1 MWPWE
6 HVAFGYVVYSLL
18 VHLGYRD
25 SPGESEAVTVAF
37 ASVLPDLIDKPLA
50 WQFGIFESGYALGH
64 SIFFAGPLS
73 LAAIVLAR
81 ASGRTRVGLAF
92 AVGYMLH
99 LVGDVI
105 PIYVA
110 RGTWSVNH
118 LLWPVV
124 VVENPRGHDGL
135 LAGFVHNFEPYVA
148 QLLAGEVT
156 PYIALQVGLGLAAV
170 GLWLFDGAPG
180 VKAVRACVG
189 RTVGLVRV
197 VR

>member
-50 WQFGIFESGYALGH
+50 WQFGVFESGYALGH
-64 SIFFAGPLS
+64 SILFAGPLS
-73 LAAIVLAR
+73 LVAIVLAR
-81 ASGRTRVGLAF
+81 AYGRTRVGLAF
-92 AVGYMLH
+92 AVGYIFH

-105 PIYVA
+105 PIYVS
-110 RGTWSVNH
+110 RGVWSVDH
-118 LLWPVV
+118 LLWPAV
-124 VVENPRGHDGL
+124 VVENPHGHDGF
-135 LAGFVHNFEPYVA
+135 LAGFVHNFEPYLV

-156 PYIALQVGLGLAAV
+156 PYIALQFGMGLAAV

-180 VKAVRACVG
+180 VRTVRSGVYRA
-189 RTVGLVRV
+189 VGLVSR
-197 VR
+197 